1 MKTIMM
7 REQRV
12 HIEDAP
18 RPEPGPG
25 QVLVRSLA
33 CGICGSDLHIVR
45 HAREIFDFYREIGVL
60 PADADTDGLEISLG
74 HEFCAEVV
82 TYGPET
88 AQRIPPGG
96 RVTAVP
102 MLVTAQGMVGVGT
115 TPGIFGAYS
124 EYFLLDEALLL
135 PVPDELPNEA
145 AALVEPLAVGLH
157 AVNTGAPETDEVAL
171 VAGCGPIG
179 LACIVALVQRG
190 VGTIV
195 ASDPSPAARDL
206 AVVFGATHTV
216 DPTQQDELQLA
227 AELAGDKRVLIF
239 ECVGIPRMIPD
250 FVNRAPEGAC
260 IVFTGLHTAPV
271 SVHPAH
277 ALVKQLNLKFSYY
290 YTPEEYAE
298 CLALLATGDVPW
310 QQMITGTVGMAG
322 IPDAFDHLLAP
333 NQHVKVILQPGAD
346 HPLRTYI

>member
-7 REQRV
+7 RDQRV
-12 HIEDAP
+12 HVEQAP

-45 HAREIFDFYREIGVL
+45 HSQDIFDFYREIGLV
-60 PADADTDGLEISLG
+60 PADTDGDKLEVSLG

-82 TYGPET
+82 AYGPDT
-88 AQRIPPGG
+88 AQHIAPGS

-102 MLVTAQGMVGVGT
+102 MLLTAQGAVGVGT
-115 TPGIFGAYS
+115 TPGVFGAYS
-124 EYFLLDEALLL
+124 EFFLLDEALLL
-135 PVPDELPNEA
+135 PVPDSVPNEA

-157 AVNTGAPETDEVAL
+157 AVNTGAPEPGEAVL

-179 LACIVALVQRG
+179 LACIAALKQRG
-190 VGTIV
+190 IETII
-195 ASDPSPAARDL
+195 ASDPAAGARAL
-206 AVVFGATHTV
+206 AEIFGATHTV
-216 DPTQQDELQLA
+216 DPSAADELALA
-227 AELAGDKRVLIF
+227 AELAGENRVVIL

-250 FVNRAPEGAC
+250 LVERAPQQAC

-271 SVHPAH
+271 SIHPAH

-290 YTPEEYAE
+290 YTPEEYAR
-298 CLALLATGDVPW
+298 CLAMIADGDLPW
-310 QQMITGTVGMAG
+310 RHMITGTVGLAG
-322 IPDAFDHLLAP
+322 IPAAFEQLLAP
-333 NQHVKVILQPGAD
+333 NEHVKVILEPGSD
-346 HPLRTYI
+346 HELRTYE